1 MEIYGFNILTLFE
14 PLNLFLC
21 FLGVFLGLLVGAMPG
36 LGTTLAIALV
46 LPFSYKMEP
55 LTAILMLL
63 CVYQGAEYGGSIS
76 SIILGIPGT
85 AGAAAT
91 ALDGNALSKQGRPA
105 EALRYSLAASTLGGL
120 AGAFVL
126 LFLTKPVGTFALRFS
141 APDYCMLGLVA
152 CIAVISMSKGNYIK
166 GMVSVTL
173 GAMLSLVGTDAI
185 NGAVRFT
192 YGQAALYEGID
203 TVCMIVAVF
212 AIPELLDVISNNL
225 NTRYVASGQKQKVKI
240 PRKEFWSNMKPAIPG
255 SIIGVVVGIFP
266 GLGGGVAAWMSCT
279 SE

>member
-46 LPFSYKMEP
+46 LPFTYKMEP
-55 LTAILMLL
+55 ITAILMLL

-76 SIILGIPGT
+76 SITLGIPGT

-91 ALDGNALSKQGRPA
+91 VLDGIVLAKQGRPA

-192 YGQAALYEGID
+192 YGQAAL
-203 TVCMIVAVF
+203 
-212 AIPELLDVISNNL
+212 
-225 NTRYVASGQKQKVKI
+225 
-240 PRKEFWSNMKPAIPG
+240 
-255 SIIGVVVGIFP
+255 
-266 GLGGGVAAWMSCT
+266 
-279 SE
+279 